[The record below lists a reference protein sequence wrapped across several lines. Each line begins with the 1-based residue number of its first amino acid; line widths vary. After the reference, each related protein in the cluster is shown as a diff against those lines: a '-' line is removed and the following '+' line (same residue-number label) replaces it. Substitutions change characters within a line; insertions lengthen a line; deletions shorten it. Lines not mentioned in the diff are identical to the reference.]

1 MFLLK
6 PHALKNRS
14 KHLEGEGKTQMGKRT
29 LNTDGT
35 NYNNDSVDIGNHV
48 DKGQKMEKGKTV
60 LSLGFI

>member
-1 MFLLK
+1 
-6 PHALKNRS
+6 
-14 KHLEGEGKTQMGKRT
+14 MGKRT
-29 LNTDGT
+29 LNTDST